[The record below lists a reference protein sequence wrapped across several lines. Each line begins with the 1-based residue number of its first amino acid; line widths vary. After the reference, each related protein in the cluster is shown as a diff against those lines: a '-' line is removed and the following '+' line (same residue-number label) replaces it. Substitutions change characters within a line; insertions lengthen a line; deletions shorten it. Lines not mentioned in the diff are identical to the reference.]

1 MTESGRP
8 FSIKIFYPKG
18 PLNGIKIAEMANW
31 IGRCTYFPRG
41 SLTQIKENEEFGKPG
56 VYILIGTETFG
67 SLQTVY
73 IGEGDP
79 ISSRIIS
86 HESKKDWWDSCIMIT
101 SINDWLNK
109 TQIQFIESSLIKS
122 AQTASRCSM
131 DNKVIPESPTIS
143 ASDKADAELFLDNA
157 KICMLPLGLDIFTSP
172 TNKEAAKNNGANV
185 EELYLESKGLHAKGC
200 ESPDGFIVKIGSLC
214 SSTESE
220 GLEQIDRAR
229 RSDLL
234 KLGVLAKDGDNLV
247 FTKDYRFTSPTLAA
261 RAILGAPAPG
271 PLRWKNKDGIT
282 LREIRETSIKE

>member
-1 MTESGRP
+1 MTEANRP

-18 PLNGIKIAEMANW
+18 LSNGIRSAEMTNW

-41 SLTQIKENEEFGKPG
+41 SLTQIKEYEEFGKPG
-56 VYILIGTETFG
+56 VYILIGTETSG

-122 AQTASRCSM
+122 AQSASRCIM

-143 ASDKADAELFLDNA
+143 ATDKADAELFLDNA
-157 KICMLPLGLDIFTSP
+157 KICILPLGLDIFTSP
-172 TNKEAAKNNGANV
+172 LNKEATKNSGDNI
-185 EELYLESKGLHAKGC
+185 EELYLDSKGLHAKGC
-200 ESPDGFIVKIGSLC
+200 ESPDGFIVKNGSQC
-214 SSTESE
+214 SITESE

-229 RSDLL
+229 RTDLL
-234 KLGVLAKDGDNLV
+234 KLGVLAKDGDTLV

-261 RAILGAPAPG
+261 RAVLGAPAPG

-282 LREIRETSIKE
+282 LRDIRESSIKL